1 LPQRIWR
8 PHSFPILA
16 REKIKEI
23 QVVDASP
30 HKVSG
35 RTAAGATVLI
45 ASKLVARCL
54 DLATIVVL
62 GRLLSPA
69 DFGLVAI
76 AMSIVMVVE
85 AILELPVGQAVVRL
99 SVVTKAHYDTAFT
112 ISSLRG
118 AVVALIL
125 FSLSWPLAQIYG
137 DDRLI
142 GLVCALAISPAARS
156 VLSAGLI
163 ERSKNLDFKAFVLCE
178 FAGKCASFVVSVGLA
193 WGTRSYWAIAAGTIA
208 FPIVLDIVSYVVA
221 PYRPKFTL
229 REWHEFAGFIGW
241 STASQAVNAFNWQM
255 DQLILGR
262 LISRPELGRF
272 SMATNLAILP
282 TQAIVFQVLNP
293 LMIAFSLIRNDS
305 RRLAAAYRNS
315 AATVVAVGLPMMVG
329 MSLIAEPMIRL
340 ILGGQ
345 WLEATP
351 ILRLLALAMVP
362 SLFTAPLAP
371 LSMTLGKTSIFL
383 RLSLI
388 EFAVRLPIVL
398 IGALYYGIA
407 GVLAARLI
415 TAILVAGCSMFAV
428 RELIG
433 LPIRTQV
440 FGPWRS
446 MLSCVFMAL
455 AVMPFHDWLSGIT
468 VYGPLAFGLAVVVSV
483 AALVYASSIFVLWRL
498 AGCPDGFESKVVGFL
513 LSQSKRIL

>member
-1 LPQRIWR
+1 MY
-8 PHSFPILA
+8 
-16 REKIKEI
+16 
-23 QVVDASP
+23 ASS

-35 RTAAGATVLI
+35 RTVAGATVLI
-45 ASKLVARCL
+45 ASKLVARCF
-54 DLATIVVL
+54 DLATMVVL

-76 AMSIVMVVE
+76 AMSVVMVVE
-85 AILELPVGQAVVRL
+85 AILELPLGQAVIRL
-99 SVVTKAHYDTAFT
+99 SVATKAHYDTVFT
-112 ISSLRG
+112 IGFLRG
-118 AVVALIL
+118 GAVALIL

-137 DDRLI
+137 DHRLI

-163 ERSKNLDFKAFVLCE
+163 ERSKNLDFKGFVLCE
-178 FAGKCASFVVSVGLA
+178 VAGKCASFMVSVGLA
-193 WGTRSYWAIAAGTIA
+193 WETGSYWAIAAGTIA
-208 FPIVLDIVSYVVA
+208 FPIVLVIVSYVVA

-272 SMATNLAILP
+272 SMASNLAILP
-282 TQAIVFQVLNP
+282 TQVIVLQVLNP

-315 AATVVAVGLPMMVG
+315 ATTVVAVGLPMMVG

-345 WLEATP
+345 WLEAAP
-351 ILRLLALAMVP
+351 ILRLLALAVVP
-362 SLFTAPLAP
+362 SLFVAPLAP
-371 LSMTLGKTSIFL
+371 LSMTLGKTRIFL
-383 RLSLI
+383 WLSLV
-388 EFAVRLPIVL
+388 EFAVKLPIVL
-398 IGALYYGIA
+398 IGTLYYGIA
-407 GVLAARLI
+407 GVLAARLV
-415 TAILVAGCSMFAV
+415 TAVLLAGCSMFAV
-428 RELIG
+428 RVLIG
-433 LPIRTQV
+433 LPIRTQL

-446 MLSCVFMAL
+446 MLSCVFMTL
-455 AVMPFHDWLSGIT
+455 AVMPFHEWLTGIGG
-468 VYGPLAFGLAVVVSV
+468 YGALVLGLAVVVGV
-483 AALVYASSIFVLWRL
+483 AALVYATSIYVLWRL
-498 AGCPDGFESKVVGFL
+498 AGCPDGFESKVVGL
-513 LSQSKRIL
+513 LRHQSKRII

>member
-1 LPQRIWR
+1 MG
-8 PHSFPILA
+8 FAVGLA
-16 REKIKEI
+16 IKEI
-23 QVVDASP
+23 QVLDASP

-76 AMSIVMVVE
+76 AMSVVMVVE

-99 SVVTKAHYDTAFT
+99 PVVKKAHYDTAFT
-112 ISSLRG
+112 ISCLRG
-118 AVVALIL
+118 AAVALIL

-163 ERSKNLDFKAFVLCE
+163 ERSKNLDFKAFALCE

-193 WGTRSYWAIAAGTIA
+193 WETRSYWAIAAGTIA

-241 STASQAVNAFNWQM
+241 STASQAVNAVNWQM

-272 SMATNLAILP
+272 SMASNLAILP
-282 TQAIVFQVLNP
+282 SQVIVFQVLNP

-329 MSLIAEPMIRL
+329 MSLVAEPLIRL
-340 ILGGQ
+340 VLGGQ

-351 ILRLLALAMVP
+351 ILRLLALAVVP
-362 SLFTAPLAP
+362 SLLIAPLAP

-415 TAILVAGCSMFAV
+415 TAILMAGCSMSAV

-446 MLSCVFMAL
+446 MLSCVFMAM
-455 AVMPFHDWLSGIT
+455 AVMPFHDWLLET
-468 VYGPLAFGLAVVVSV
+468 RVYGPLVFGLAVVVGV

-513 LSQSKRIL
+513 RNQSKRFSKSVADSNP

>member
-1 LPQRIWR
+1 VLHPSS
-8 PHSFPILA
+8 HT
-16 REKIKEI
+16 
-23 QVVDASP
+23 
-30 HKVSG
+30 VSR
-35 RTAAGATVLI
+35 RTATGATLLI
-45 ASKLVARCL
+45 ASKLVARCF

-76 AMSIVMVVE
+76 AMSVVMVVE
-85 AILELPVGQAVVRL
+85 AILELPLGQAVVRL

-112 ISSLRG
+112 ISFLRG
-118 AVVALIL
+118 AAVALIL
-125 FSLSWPLAQIYG
+125 FSLSWPLAKIYG

-156 VLSAGLI
+156 ALSAGLI
-163 ERSKNLDFKAFVLCE
+163 ERSRNLDVKGFVLCE

-193 WGTRSYWAIAAGTIA
+193 WGTGSYWAIAAGTIV

-229 REWHEFAGFIGW
+229 REWHELAGFIGW
-241 STASQAVNAFNWQM
+241 STASQAVTAFNWQM

-272 SMATNLAILP
+272 SMASNLANLP
-282 TQAIVFQVLNP
+282 TQVIVLQVLGP
-293 LMIAFSLIRNDS
+293 LMTAFSLIKNDS
-305 RRLAAAYRNS
+305 RRLTAAYQNS
-315 AATVVAVGLPMMVG
+315 ATTVVAVGLPMMAG
-329 MSLIAEPMIRL
+329 MSLISEPVIRV

-345 WLEATP
+345 WLEAAP
-351 ILRLLALAMVP
+351 ILRLLALAVVP
-362 SLFTAPLAP
+362 SLFVAP
-371 LSMTLGKTSIFL
+371 LSPLSMALGRTSIFL

-388 EFAVRLPIVL
+388 EFAVKLPIVL
-398 IGALYYGIA
+398 IGALYYGFL
-407 GVLAARLI
+407 GVLAARLV
-415 TAILVAGCSMFAV
+415 TAILTASCSMFAV

-440 FGPWRS
+440 FGPWRL

-455 AVMPFHDWLSGIT
+455 AVMPFHDWLSGLKG
-468 VYGPLAFGLAVVVSV
+468 YGPLVLGLAVIVGL
-483 AALVYASSIFVLWRL
+483 AAFVYAISILVLWRL
-498 AGCPDGFESKVVGFL
+498 AGRPDGFESKVVGL
-513 LSQSKRIL
+513 LRSQSKRITLRVLTARTD

>member
-1 LPQRIWR
+1 LE
-8 PHSFPILA
+8 A
-16 REKIKEI
+16 T
-23 QVVDASP
+23 P
-30 HKVSG
+30 HKISG
-35 RTAAGATVLI
+35 RTAAVATTLI

-54 DLATIVVL
+54 DLTTMVVL

-76 AMSIVMVVE
+76 AMSVVMVVE
-85 AILELPVGQAVVRL
+85 AILDLPLGQAVVRL
-99 SVVTKAHYDTAFT
+99 PEVTKSHYDTAFT
-112 ISSLRG
+112 IGFLRG
-118 AVVALIL
+118 TAVALIL
-125 FSLSWPLAQIYG
+125 FSLSWPLAKIYG
-137 DDRLI
+137 DHRLI

-156 VLSAGLI
+156 LLSAGLI
-163 ERSKNLDFKAFVLCE
+163 EHSRNLDVKGFVLCE
-178 FAGKCASFVVSVGLA
+178 FAGKCASFMVSVGLA
-193 WGTRSYWAIAAGTIA
+193 WVTGSYWAIAAGTIA
-208 FPIVLDIVSYVVA
+208 FPVVLDIVSYVVA

-241 STASQAVNAFNWQM
+241 STAAQAVNAFNWQM

-272 SMATNLAILP
+272 SMASNLAILP
-282 TQAIVFQVLNP
+282 TQLIVLQIIGP
-293 LMIAFSLIRNDS
+293 LMNAFSLIRNDS
-305 RRLAAAYRNS
+305 RRLVAAYRNS
-315 AATVVAVGLPMMVG
+315 ATTVVAVGLPMMVG
-329 MSLIAEPMIRL
+329 ISLIAEPMIRL

-345 WLEATP
+345 WLEAAP
-351 ILRLLALAMVP
+351 ILRLLSLALVP
-362 SLFTAPLAP
+362 SLFAAALAP
-371 LSMTLGKTSIFL
+371 LSMTLGKTRIFL
-383 RLSLI
+383 RLNLI
-388 EFAVRLPIVL
+388 EFAVKLPIVL

-455 AVMPFHDWLSGIT
+455 AVMPFHDWLSGT
-468 VYGPLAFGLAVVVSV
+468 RVYGPLVFGLAVVVSV
-483 AALVYASSIFVLWRL
+483 AALVYASSIFILWRL

-513 LSQSKRIL
+513 RSQSKRII